1 MGMGNIERRVLD
13 FIIHVMRAYRYALL
27 KVDRA
32 QADAKTDEIIS
43 HVRRLAALRRAR
55 LIAAQ

>member
-13 FIIHVMRAYRYALL
+13 LMHVMRAYRYALL

-43 HVRRLAALRRAR
+43 HVRRLAALPRAR